1 MDESGRLESGYSG
14 LNRNRGFE
22 SLSPTIQKEI
32 LIMIKCFVALSLL
45 MYGTVQAMTFDNRFL
60 PLLLK
65 PFNRRCD
72 ALSHFSIQPFF
83 MNADHAFHEASR
95 LSIPDIDGTYDTAVL
110 ARALVAA
117 EFDNPLR
124 SDLQLRPSI
133 PWSRK
138 GRLNALKALHSCMN
152 YRSVVFL

>member
-22 SLSPTIQKEI
+22 SLSLHHTKGNSR
-32 LIMIKCFVALSLL
+32 LWIKCFVALSLL

-72 ALSHFSIQPFF
+72 APSHFSVQPFF
-83 MNADHAFHEASR
+83 MNADRAFHEASR
-95 LSIPDIDGTYDTAVL
+95 LSIPDIDGCMIRQYWL
-110 ARALVAA
+110 ELWWLQGSLI
-117 EFDNPLR
+117 P
-124 SDLQLRPSI
+124 SDLICNYAHPFPGRV
-133 PWSRK
+133 K
-138 GRLNALKALHSCMN
+138 GG
-152 YRSVVFL
+152 